1 MKDETPDIDADE
13 NDIVPYREGQLIDF
27 YSKWYKKFYDDYH
40 YLDFSDYDYFN
51 FMVQFVGEEL
61 NLPAG
66 INLKIYG
73 PENELYFD
81 GEVLGY
87 VQNGLLFSK
96 DSFMHIK
103 VPIGDYKAVKSFE
116 IGTSTSLGA
125 EVNTIQV
132 KDIYLSKEGVNPLC
146 SGQDSVKE
154 GSSSWLED
162 ADFGD
167 PDAEI
172 NGAALCTNLYGPNAW
187 LGSDE
192 ELDDTTANCCG
203 NAANEYYSGRSVEV
217 AATTELAGEQSEF
230 NRYGCWNSQPIASG
244 KTIMNVGFDVSS
256 TEEKKTFEYTPL
268 VLDALKLNFRRL
280 ATSEA
285 EKKFV
290 AEEDLV
296 PEDYISQSA
305 DCTTKPVTLDSEHTF
320 VVLCNFTLRD
330 QFSVHRQMELW
341 FKDISTDK
349 IEIDF
354 YDMITNEYL
363 DTDLVKTEKKDLFGN
378 TYLEGPAIYLGEDE
392 TERVWNRPIAIV
404 ASLKPDTYF
413 PSKPIPLSKP
423 NTDKKT
429 YSCKEHECLFP
440 LPGNPPYDIV
450 NTHPDLY
457 ELYFVT
463 GSLEEDLITPT
474 NKHFEVYGN
483 VKARKIAKQVLFYN
497 EGDEEDSGFYGC
509 NAASFLQ
516 SHLTQKN
523 SCSVINGMF
532 CSPSRTVQPT
542 DDPKDRYTVINSWS
556 DEEIKF
562 VGYNTDDLPD
572 PTEDQ
577 NISEYYQQLNLQ
589 LESKTIPFPA
599 NKRNHTAS
607 VLPARNFLANAEFMT
622 IGAANQVPYW
632 DVIKSDGFFAKDEE
646 SYTQES
652 TPQGNK
658 ILLGNNEKLRSERIA
673 IPQNVNLHLSQAQE
687 CAAKVFLVDND
698 GNSEA
703 AELPQFPTGDASYVI
718 VEFSGAC
725 EVEKPMLQLVDE
737 LGPAEY
743 AYQTQEILQNFDARS
758 GLACCPDNYCW
769 NGYTCV
775 KPMAGLSTIAEHV
788 ADGRDYRCVDGQW
801 KQAAFKFDW
810 NQQRW
815 GFCPEQNEC
824 FVLPQPHGSLD
835 NTAENFYEGQG
846 NYPLCIKDSEYIF
859 DNYCN
864 QGNWTSR
871 TKYVATKLLEVA
883 ENSEFV
889 LYCSPYKETLL
900 DYENVENYLA
910 GDLPQAQQPK
920 PGLPGTLQPKKPLPP
935 LDTCYPLDAKGKGLI
950 PDEQN
955 TCINNVCVLKYKDGG
970 EFKAAFATTLNKALE
985 DPDSFLLSLG
995 VPQPELQGLCQED
1008 PNGEFVECD
1017 LSNVDVPGDLY
1028 YSSKLNAVIYAK
1040 EGLSLEPSVVDKIIN
1055 FFQKLFGGSSADP
1068 EKEFIA
1074 DVQTFREVYLLDKDD
1089 QKVRAV
1095 KEVFPDVKETLIAE
1109 YENFETPVCDYVKNI
1124 KAPPELELEALEE
1137 ASGVFKIHCAINE
1150 SVQRVVLDAGSDF
1163 FWPQLTGKLR
1173 VNE

>member
-1 MKDETPDIDADE
+1 QTKFQIVTLRKPGEEPFDAVSNNDDWFVCKEGSPESVPEPAPQEGSDREDDFKKTHRFYCYDEGNRWSLAECTDTQNNRRNFGIKGRYEGEGLFSLPLVKDETPDIDADE
-13 NDIVPYREGQLIDF
+13 NDIVPYREGKLIDF

-51 FMVQFVGEEL
+51 FMVHFVGEEL

-66 INLKIYG
+66 VNLKIYG
-73 PENELYFD
+73 PGNELYFD

-146 SGQDSVKE
+146 SGQDAVKE

-217 AATTELAGEQSEF
+217 AATTELAEGEQSEF

-244 KTIMNVGFDVSS
+244 ETIMNVEFEVSS

-296 PEDYISQSA
+296 PEDYISQSP
-305 DCTTKPVTLDSEHTF
+305 DCTTNPITLDPEHTF
-320 VVLCNFTLRD
+320 VVLCNFTLRN
-330 QFSVHRQMELW
+330 QFSLHRQTELW

-349 IEIDF
+349 IEVDF
-354 YDMITNEYL
+354 YDMITHEYL

-413 PSKPIPLSKP
+413 PSEPIPISKP

-429 YSCKEHECLFP
+429 FSCKEHECLFP
-440 LPGNPPYDIV
+440 LPGNPPYGIV
-450 NTHPDLY
+450 NTNPNLY

-463 GSLEEDLITPT
+463 GSLEEELITPA

-516 SHLTQKN
+516 SHLTPKN
-523 SCSVINGMF
+523 SCSVIDGMF
-532 CSPSRTVQPT
+532 CSPSVIVQPP
-542 DDPKDRYTVINSWS
+542 DDPKDRYTAINSWS
-556 DEEIKF
+556 DEEIKY
-562 VGYNTDDLPD
+562 VGYNTVDLPD

-577 NISEYYQQLNLQ
+577 TISEYYQQLNLQ
-589 LESKTIPFPA
+589 LESKTIPIPA
-599 NKRNHTAS
+599 NKRNHTTS
-607 VLPARNFLANAEFMT
+607 VLPARNFLANAEFVT
-622 IGAANQVPYW
+622 
-632 DVIKSDGFFAKDEE
+632 
-646 SYTQES
+646 
-652 TPQGNK
+652 
-658 ILLGNNEKLRSERIA
+658 LG
-673 IPQNVNLHLSQAQE
+673 
-687 CAAKVFLVDND
+687 
-698 GNSEA
+698 
-703 AELPQFPTGDASYVI
+703 
-718 VEFSGAC
+718 
-725 EVEKPMLQLVDE
+725 
-737 LGPAEY
+737 
-743 AYQTQEILQNFDARS
+743 
-758 GLACCPDNYCW
+758 
-769 NGYTCV
+769 
-775 KPMAGLSTIAEHV
+775 
-788 ADGRDYRCVDGQW
+788 
-801 KQAAFKFDW
+801 
-810 NQQRW
+810 
-815 GFCPEQNEC
+815 
-824 FVLPQPHGSLD
+824 
-835 NTAENFYEGQG
+835 
-846 NYPLCIKDSEYIF
+846 
-859 DNYCN
+859 
-864 QGNWTSR
+864 
-871 TKYVATKLLEVA
+871 
-883 ENSEFV
+883 
-889 LYCSPYKETLL
+889 
-900 DYENVENYLA
+900 
-910 GDLPQAQQPK
+910 
-920 PGLPGTLQPKKPLPP
+920 
-935 LDTCYPLDAKGKGLI
+935 
-950 PDEQN
+950 
-955 TCINNVCVLKYKDGG
+955 
-970 EFKAAFATTLNKALE
+970 
-985 DPDSFLLSLG
+985 
-995 VPQPELQGLCQED
+995 
-1008 PNGEFVECD
+1008 
-1017 LSNVDVPGDLY
+1017 
-1028 YSSKLNAVIYAK
+1028 
-1040 EGLSLEPSVVDKIIN
+1040 
-1055 FFQKLFGGSSADP
+1055 
-1068 EKEFIA
+1068 
-1074 DVQTFREVYLLDKDD
+1074 
-1089 QKVRAV
+1089 
-1095 KEVFPDVKETLIAE
+1095 
-1109 YENFETPVCDYVKNI
+1109 
-1124 KAPPELELEALEE
+1124 
-1137 ASGVFKIHCAINE
+1137 
-1150 SVQRVVLDAGSDF
+1150 
-1163 FWPQLTGKLR
+1163 
-1173 VNE
+1173 